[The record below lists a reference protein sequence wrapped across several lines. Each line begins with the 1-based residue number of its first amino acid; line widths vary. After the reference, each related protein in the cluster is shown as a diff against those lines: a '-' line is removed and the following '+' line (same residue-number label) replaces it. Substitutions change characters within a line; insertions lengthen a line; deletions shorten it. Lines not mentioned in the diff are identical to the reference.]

1 MQTIHLPEALRD
13 RDWARA
19 GLVTLAMLLAAV
31 TVFATAQARQL
42 AEANARLDAV
52 AQKAFYETCELTE
65 GLAVNFRKL
74 LVAGEAGQRQALL
87 NEAALQAQGAMSNLA
102 LLPLQQDTVSA
113 TLKFINQA
121 GDFSQALSEKLASGG
136 SVTPEDRAT
145 LESLSEAA
153 ASFSVGLARLLDRYE
168 RGEAVFTE
176 DIADDA
182 TLYPLT
188 NPAGEYPVL
197 LYDGPFSDGRTD
209 GDYRTLEGLP
219 EVTESQARAALAA
232 FIGSQQPLAIVL
244 TGEGNAP
251 VACYEYEVRYGDYR
265 MSAGVTK
272 RGGQTLYLLCESD
285 VEEVSLSPAEAV
297 DAAEAFL
304 ISRGYGPAEMSYYSQ
319 FGGILTVNFAPVLN
333 GVVVY
338 PDLVKVQVSLRDGTV
353 IVRRRPAPGHSA
365 HPRGRPAVRHPP
377 KRRGV
382 PLLRGHRHRRHV
394 HLPRLHR
401 RHDRRRAGAD
411 GGGQRWRRGVCDVTA
426 TNHILYRKRAAA
438 GNGKRVSALF
448 STPLPASPISFNEV
462 RSKL

>member
-333 GVVVY
+333 GVVLY

-353 IVRRRPAPGHSA
+353 IGLEPAGYLMNHVDRTLALPALSA
-365 HPRGRPAVRHPP
+365 SDAAQ
-377 KRRGV
+377 
-382 PLLRGHRHRRHV
+382 
-394 HLPRLHR
+394 RLGTALTPVDAR
-401 RHDRRRAGAD
+401 LCVIPQNGAEFL
-411 GGGQRWRRGVCDVTA
+411 CYEVTA
-426 TNHILYRKRAAA
+426 TDGTSTFLAYIDAMTGVERELMEV
-438 GNGKRVSALF
+438 VSDGEGAF
-448 STPLPASPISFNEV
+448 V
-462 RSKL
+462 M